1 LKASCCGLLGRLEEG
16 RKSVEQLLA
25 VNPDT
30 TLSSVKS
37 WYQLMIKKPDVLNAL
52 LDGLRKAGL
61 PD

>member
-1 LKASCCGLLGRLEEG
+1 M
-16 RKSVEQLLA
+16 EQLLA

-61 PD
+61 PE